1 MKVDMLRALIREE
14 VKTAIKEE
22 LKDILTEAVKIASS
36 PEKETIQETMSVD
49 VPVKRTPVDRAAL
62 AQQMGLTAPILNTGN
77 PLESLLQETRRNMD
91 PNEFNM
97 EEDSMDYMGSN
108 GLDISKL
115 SFVKNANKIY
125 RAAEAKKP

>member
-14 VKTAIKEE
+14 VRTAIKEE

-36 PEKETIQETMSVD
+36 PEKETIQETMPVG

-62 AQQMGLTAPILNTGN
+62 AQQMGLTSPILNTGN

-97 EEDSMDYMGSN
+97 EEDSMDYMGSK